1 MSIGILRFAEKTL
14 DSNTKN
20 VVYSNMK
27 KRNITM
33 DINEITQDGLHK
45 VCEIVN
51 KLTNDRNKTSKWSI
65 IWDKNT
71 NPKLL
76 STDKGRCYFIVV
88 NDIIYK
94 IGYSDSKGGIRNTW
108 TSYKNGNAGRPS
120 DRTYG
125 IHHFIN
131 NELKN
136 GSKVEVYF
144 LINKTTKVQVPTM
157 FGYEEIE
164 DSVSGKH
171 IEKLCLKQHK
181 ERYGCLPKWNL
192 QEQGEDWPDWVQIGL
207 LELKDK

>member
-1 MSIGILRFAEKTL
+1 M
-14 DSNTKN
+14 D
-20 VVYSNMK
+20 
-27 KRNITM
+27 KRIKMN
-33 DINEITQDGLHK
+33 INEITQDGLHK
-45 VCEIVN
+45 VCDVVN
-51 KLTNDRNKTSKWSI
+51 KLTNDRSQTSKWSI

-76 STDKGRCYFIVV
+76 SNGKGRCYFIVV

-94 IGYSDSKGGIRNTW
+94 IGFSDSNGGIRNTW
-108 TSYKNGNAGRPS
+108 TSYKGGNGGRPS

-125 IHHFIN
+125 IHHFIK

-136 GSKVEVYF
+136 DSKIEIYF
-144 LINKTTKVQVPTM
+144 LINDTIKVQVPTM
-157 FGYEEIE
+157 FGYEEVE

-192 QEQGEDWPDWVQIGL
+192 QEQGEDWPNWVQIGL
-207 LELKDK
+207 TELKGKR